1 MPAQNL
7 LVLGLD
13 HQLLAAVKLGD
24 EGLALDDLELLLA
37 MSDQALDLCWVLLA
51 LGGMECIPG
60 AAHGIVAEVV
70 GREFGRV
77 VEQRAVERQDLRA
90 GCRGCHYEKLM
101 E

>member
-1 MPAQNL
+1 MPAQDL

-13 HQLLAAVKLGD
+13 NELLAAVELGD

-37 MSDQALDLCWVLLA
+37 MSDQRLDLCWVLLA
-51 LGGMECIPG
+51 LGGMERIPG

-70 GREFGRV
+70 GGEFGGV

-90 GCRGCHYEKLM
+90 GCRGGHCED
-101 E
+101 